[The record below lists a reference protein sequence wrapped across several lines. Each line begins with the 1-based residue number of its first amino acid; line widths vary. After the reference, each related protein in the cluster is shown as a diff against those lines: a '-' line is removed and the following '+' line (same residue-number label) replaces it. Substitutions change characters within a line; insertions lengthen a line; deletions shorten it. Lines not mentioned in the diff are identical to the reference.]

1 VRLGSGDSLH
11 LTVSIG
17 VAHYAPEQHEEPWE
31 ATMARADAAMY
42 SVKQNGRDGWSLAES
57 NAEPEPAACAE
68 NAIA

>member
-1 VRLGSGDSLH
+1 
-11 LTVSIG
+11 
-17 VAHYAPEQHEEPWE
+17 
-31 ATMARADAAMY
+31 MY